1 MNSPAPAAEPAAGDA
16 DLLDDWMG
24 ASSAEPSG
32 DDLSRMTG
40 TSVDK
45 PYEPVWMPQTQT
57 TTNSGPDDPED
68 VFGPNTPP
76 SFATPTP
83 VSPKHPQPEFH
94 PEGFE
99 GVLPV
104 NAAGNAPPVTRT
116 VATPVSADDL
126 PPTDKDE
133 EEDTHHF
140 VPILMGVMLVVVVG
154 IAAFY
159 LLTNRTSDLPP
170 TPVALGGTGTAL
182 PTFQPN
188 ALPTLDPNATLPIP
202 TAVDTTPTVL
212 PTLPGSETPA
222 FALPATAS
230 TVPLVE
236 PSPTVPPTFQPDTTA
251 IPATAGATIAPAS
264 VPLAESL
271 PQLTTNFKTAG
282 FADATLSIGDSVL
295 GKTLTVKI
303 CSKPG
308 IDLLRAT
315 DKVRDV
321 VATEAAPY
329 RAELE
334 ALGVQI
340 VACGGESI
348 LYQKVVP
355 IRVATQYAEKK
366 IDARKYRASWINP

>member
-1 MNSPAPAAEPAAGDA
+1 MPKPVAPVAE
-16 DLLDDWMG
+16 
-24 ASSAEPSG
+24 
-32 DDLSRMTG
+32 
-40 TSVDK
+40 
-45 PYEPVWMPQTQT
+45 T
-57 TTNSGPDDPED
+57 TTPATTPSTSDDFDFGEED
-68 VFGPNTPP
+68 KPP
-76 SFATPTP
+76 SFATPAP

-104 NAAGNAPPVTRT
+104 NTAGNAPPVTRT

-230 TVPLVE
+230 TVPLVDASAT
-236 PSPTVPPTFQPDTTA
+236 PPPTFQPNATAATVAPTTA
-251 IPATAGATIAPAS
+251 AAGTSEATVGATIAPAS